1 MYVNKYYQS
10 LLCSS
15 DITEMVPFFY
25 LFIIFL
31 KGGWVGL
38 VELFIVSEIS
48 DPF

>member
-15 DITEMVPFFY
+15 DITEMVPFF
-25 LFIIFL
+25 LFIYYFFE
-31 KGGWVGL
+31 GGGL
-38 VELFIVSEIS
+38 VELIFNVSEIS

>member
-31 KGGWVGL
+31 KGGGL
-38 VELFIVSEIS
+38 VELIFNVSEIS

>member
-15 DITEMVPFFY
+15 DITEMVPFFN
-25 LFIIFL
+25 LSFFEGGGELIFN
-31 KGGWVGL
+31 
-38 VELFIVSEIS
+38 VSEIS